1 MALTSLV
8 GTGLRLYRSRRIKYL
23 SKTDFWTQNT
33 AQIQLTQL
41 RWLLNTAANTEFGRK
56 HNFARLA
63 ALSNEH
69 LLPAYQSAVA
79 ASDISAFREPITRMR
94 DHAQRDVLWPGLVR
108 HYAQTSGTTAGD
120 KFIPVSDEMLKS
132 NYLAA
137 LDIFAHAHRFGIS
150 LPDLMKGKCV
160 FLGGT
165 TKLDTNAHGIK
176 TGDLSGIVTPLI
188 RWPLTEIYLPGAE
201 VALMSDWPKKID
213 AMAKICLN
221 ADVRMVSGMASWG
234 LVLFEKVLELA
245 RAQGRKADTLADVWP
260 NWKLFVHGG
269 VKYTPFEPRV
279 RKIWSGRS
287 DGADVPHRLELYPAS
302 EGFIALQDTPH
313 DPGLRLCSDVKNF
326 YEFIPLEEI
335 DSAHPRAFMCHQV
348 EKGQRYVVCMSTCAG
363 LWRYIIGDVVMFDT
377 IPAAP
382 EWARG
387 GDRGRGEGP
396 CRLRIVGRHRHFIN
410 AFGENLIVE
419 NIENAVAAAAKAT
432 GLLIGEFTASP
443 VYPTEHSRAGLEV
456 VLEVDPQTPASPERI
471 AAFSKEVDASLLQQV
486 VDYGVKRSGALGMQ
500 PPTISPV
507 PLGTFHRWMA
517 SRGKLGGQNK
527 VPRCANNRDYVDPL
541 LQHVRS

>member
-8 GTGLRLYRSRRIKYL
+8 GTGLRLYRASRIRHL
-23 SKTDFWTQNT
+23 SNINYWTQNT

-56 HNFARLA
+56 NNFAKLA
-63 ALSNEH
+63 TLPSEN
-69 LLPAYQSAVA
+69 LLPAYQSAIP

-137 LDIFAHAHRFGIS
+137 LDIFAHSHRFGIS
-150 LPDLMKGKCV
+150 LPGLMTGKCV

-165 TKLDTNAHGIK
+165 TKLDTNQHGIK

-188 RWPLTEIYLPGAE
+188 RWPLTQIYLPGAE
-201 VALMSDWPKKID
+201 IALMSDWPKKID
-213 AMAKICLN
+213 AMAKVCLN

-245 RAQGRKADTLADVWP
+245 RAQGRKADTLRDVWP
-260 NWKLFVHGG
+260 NWQLFVHGG

-279 RKIWSGRS
+279 RKVWSGSS
-287 DGADVPHRLELYPAS
+287 DGPDVPHRLELYPAS

-335 DSAHPRAFMCHQV
+335 DAVNPRAFMCHQV

-382 EWARG
+382 EWSRG
-387 GDRGRGEGP
+387 GDRGHGEGP

-419 NIENAVAAAAKAT
+419 NIETAVAAAAKAT

-443 VYPTEHSRAGLEV
+443 VYPTESTRAGLEV
-456 VLEVDPQTPASPERI
+456 VVELDPQTPASPDRI
-471 AAFSKEVDASLLQQV
+471 AAFSQAVDASLLQQV
-486 VDYGVKRSGALGMQ
+486 VDYGVKRTGALGMQ

-541 LQHVRS
+541 LHHVRS